1 MKVYINQRANQDIID
16 YQMVVNIMAKPIRRT
31 PVLRGDDAKLFVKK
45 MIDTEKRAD
54 QGKLTN
60 MEKEVIKMFKCEDN

>member
-1 MKVYINQRANQDIID
+1 
-16 YQMVVNIMAKPIRRT
+16 MVVNIMAKPIRRT

-45 MIDTEKRAD
+45 MIDTEKRAN